1 MSTLR
6 ESTLKSNHY
15 ELEALLSD
23 RFVLTWRQTAVVGLV
38 CALLVLLSY
47 APLAHHT
54 TWLLASRGEA
64 ILSTGRL
71 PQHDVTQSL
80 AAGLSTQETSWLSS
94 IFWAVV
100 ARQSLEAVSWTVTV
114 IAGTSLITVAYLL
127 WQRTRNALLTG
138 LGILGFALLAWSS
151 LNVGSSLL
159 LVLPLW
165 IALVAVQSS
174 KSLADVRLPSCLL
187 TLGIVLLWANLDSS
201 VFVAIGLLTLVVLG
215 NTSTWL
221 HEHRGNVKG
230 LLANRG
236 FQLSVVTLELA
247 LLATLVT
254 PLGTNLWT
262 ASFQEFKFASD
273 PLSVTTLPGLVWL
286 LVIVGGA
293 IVLRKHSE
301 SLPWSDVLA
310 VGGFAI
316 ACLISGTTI
325 IWFAPLAV
333 LVLLP
338 RLQTA
343 LQIPADTLQTKGNPN
358 EPHQEAKPPLLKFAF
373 TLSAV
378 LLCWVAF
385 AISPLSRPVLGGEAR
400 TVSQLFAETTPV
412 AAVRYFREHPVEGLV
427 YAPLG
432 WSDLLQSRQGARA
445 NVFATSS
452 FQNLPQQAKFDF
464 NRLAHGDSAWES
476 IADRYAID
484 AFLIDKAAQ
493 PMLADALTSE
503 NASWQTI
510 EQNDL
515 FLIVRRRGA

>member
-38 CALLVLLSY
+38 CMLLVLLSY

-64 ILSTGRL
+64 ILSTGQL
-71 PQHDVTQSL
+71 PHYDVTQTL
-80 AAGLSTQETSWLSS
+80 AAGLSTVEPSWLSS
-94 IFWAVV
+94 IFWAIV
-100 ARQSLEAVSWTVTV
+100 ARQSLEAVSWAVTML
-114 IAGTSLITVAYLL
+114 AGISLITLAYLL
-127 WQRTRNALLTG
+127 WQRTHNALLTG
-138 LGILGFALLAWSS
+138 LGILGFALMTWAS
-151 LNVGSSLL
+151 LNLGSALL

-165 IALVAVQSS
+165 IALVAIQSS
-174 KSLADVRLPSCLL
+174 KSLNDVRLPSCVI

-201 VFVAIGLLTLVVLG
+201 VFIALGLLTLVFLG
-215 NTSTWL
+215 NTITWL
-221 HEHRGNVKG
+221 NEHQGNLKG
-230 LLANRG
+230 LLADRG
-236 FQLSVVTLELA
+236 FQLSAVTLELA
-247 LLATLVT
+247 LLSTLIT
-254 PLGTNLWT
+254 PLGTNLWA
-262 ASFQEFKFASD
+262 ASFQEFNLAGD
-273 PLSVTTLPGLVWL
+273 PLSITTLPGIAWL
-286 LVIVGGA
+286 LLIVCGA

-301 SLPWSDVLA
+301 PLPWSDALA

-316 ACLISGTTI
+316 ACLFSGATVV
-325 IWFAPLAV
+325 WFAPLAV

-343 LQIPADTLQTKGNPN
+343 LQLPADTLQTETDPN

-412 AAVRYFREHPVEGLV
+412 AAVRYFREHPVEGFV

-445 NVFATSS
+445 KVFATSS

-464 NRLAHGDSAWES
+464 NRLAHGDSAWEA

-484 AFLIDKAAQ
+484 AFLVDKTVQ
-493 PMLADALTSE
+493 PTLADALTGD
-503 NASWQTI
+503 NASWQTVH
-510 EQNDL
+510 ENDL
-515 FLIVRRRGA
+515 YLIVRRRGA